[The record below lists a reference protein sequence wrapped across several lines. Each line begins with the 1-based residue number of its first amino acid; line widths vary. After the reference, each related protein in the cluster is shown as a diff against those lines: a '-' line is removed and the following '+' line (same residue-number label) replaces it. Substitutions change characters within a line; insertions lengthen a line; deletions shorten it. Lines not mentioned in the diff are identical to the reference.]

1 MLHSLFPKAHH
12 RFLSLPL
19 LGPIADGFDDWLA
32 GNGYTRDSR
41 CYLIRMLKHV
51 DADLRRR
58 HVKEVGNLTPPILH
72 ECWRTLIK
80 TYPSFA
86 GTVRTLE
93 RYLAANALMARAWP
107 EKASSAASILVEEYA
122 NYLHEVRGLASGT
135 IAHRR
140 HTAQWFLRHLDEE
153 GITLQKVRCSHLE
166 SYIIRA
172 GKRLCRTSLQHDVS
186 ALRVFLR
193 FLAMDGRVPAELDSQ
208 IDTPR
213 LYRLEQ
219 LPRTLPWEMVGA
231 LLRSID
237 RTSAMGL
244 RDYAMFLLIAT
255 YGLRSNEVVAI
266 TLEDIQW
273 RKSRLRIH
281 QSKTSS
287 PLELPL
293 TNEVST
299 ALVKHLKRTPPS
311 PPYRQIFLRMRAPI
325 GVLKRTA
332 VADAFQ
338 AVVQKSGLSIPFQ
351 GPHCMRHSLATRLLK
366 KGIPLKTIGDILGHR
381 SASSTSAYLRLATE
395 DLREVSLPIPGRE
408 RHIKRHGKEEQQ

>member
-1 MLHSLFPKAHH
+1 MLQSLLPKAHH
-12 RFLSLPL
+12 KFEALPL
-19 LGPIADGFDDWLA
+19 LGPVIDGFDDWLA
-32 GNGYTRDSR
+32 ANGYTRDSR
-41 CYLIRMLKHV
+41 GYLIRMLKHV

-58 HVKEVGNLTPPILH
+58 HAKEVGSLTHLILH
-72 ECWRTLIK
+72 DCWRTLIK

-93 RYLAANALMARAWP
+93 RYLAATNLIASARP
-107 EKASSAASILVEEYA
+107 ETASSTASILLEEYA
-122 NYLHEVRGLASGT
+122 NYLHEVRGLASDT
-135 IAHRR
+135 IARRR
-140 HTAQWFLRHLDEE
+140 HTAQWFLRHLNEE
-153 GITLQKVRCSHLE
+153 RITLKTIHRSHLE
-166 SYIIRA
+166 SYITRT
-172 GKRLCRTSLQHDVS
+172 GKRLCRRSLQHEVS

-193 FLAMDGRVPAELDSQ
+193 FLALDGRVPAGLDSQ

-219 LPRTLPWEMVGA
+219 LPRALPWETVSA

-255 YGLRSNEVVAI
+255 YGLRISEVVAI
-266 TLEDIQW
+266 TVDDIHW
-273 RKSRLRIH
+273 RQSRLRIH

-299 ALVKHLKRTPPS
+299 ALVKHLKRTPPP
-311 PPYRQIFLRMRAPI
+311 PPYRRIFLRMRAPI
-325 GVLKRTA
+325 GILKRTA
-332 VADAFQ
+332 VTDAFQ

-351 GPHCMRHSLATRLLK
+351 GPHCMRHSLATHLLK
-366 KGIPLKTIGDILGHR
+366 NGTPLKTIGDILGHR
-381 SASSTSAYLRLATE
+381 SAASTSAYLRLATG
-395 DLREVSLPIPGRE
+395 DLREVSLPVPGRDC
-408 RHIKRHGKEEQQ
+408 HVKEEQR